1 MFAFVN
7 VHPRAL
13 VLQWVRRW
21 GRTVQKTL
29 SLIHKHTD
37 RKVEVPGCARRMYFL
52 CETYYI
58 RMK

>member
-29 SLIHKHTD
+29 SLIHKHID
-37 RKVEVPGCARRMYFL
+37 RKVEVPGCAS
-52 CETYYI
+52 
-58 RMK
+58 